1 MGKWSADHIMKFHF
15 DELFAKAQRLARKY
29 GGDITLSLPFVS
41 FTVKADDIERKVA
54 RELMI
59 RLPDKRVLDSKECCD
74 DCIEKSLASIQ
85 TIRAILIDKQVELSQ
100 VHDGSLYLLIE
111 FMVEGVR
118 QFLTI
123 TEPLSTSPN
132 PQRAGRRVKPREEY
146 FAALEHLRFH
156 LHSCLQQ
163 VAKIAGM
170 ETPKVSAFLR
180 SAKEWE
186 ETQYLRPR
194 TPEPLLPER

>member
-1 MGKWSADHIMKFHF
+1 MKFRF
-15 DELFAKAQRLARKY
+15 DELFAKAQRLAHKH

-74 DCIEKSLASIQ
+74 DCIRKSLESIHA
-85 TIRAILIDKQVELSQ
+85 IRAILVDRQVELSH
-100 VHDGSLYLLIE
+100 VHVGSLYLLVE
-111 FMVEGVR
+111 FMAEGIR

-123 TEPLSTSPN
+123 TEPLSASSN
-132 PQRAGRRVKPREEY
+132 SRRAGRRFEPREEY
-146 FAALEHLRFH
+146 FAALEHPRFH
-156 LHSCLQQ
+156 LHSSLQQ
-163 VAKIAGM
+163 VAKIAEM
-170 ETPKVSAFLR
+170 ETPKVAAFLR

-194 TPEPLLPER
+194 TTEPLLPDTERP